1 MRNLISIAALSV
13 VAFAGCDSDLPVAP
27 SATPV
32 YRNQLDFVA
41 IETPGALQ
49 ACLAD
54 AERKAQ
60 NNRGPVPMPDLGAA
74 PCRRSPSRPAGA
86 GRDRAHPRRR

>member
-1 MRNLISIAALSV
+1 V
-13 VAFAGCDSDLPVAP
+13 VVFAGCDADSPVAP

-32 YRNQLDFVA
+32 YRNQLDFVL
-41 IETPGALQ
+41 IESPRFDA

-60 NNRGPVPMPDLGAA
+60 NNRGPVPMPALGCCTVPPQPAV
-74 PCRRSPSRPAGA
+74 PCV
-86 GRDRAHPRRR
+86 HRRR